1 LSGVGAYGPMGPFWA
16 IPTETLPAKV
26 VGSVMGLV
34 NALGNLGAYFAPLI
48 VGYLNKRTGNFFSGF
63 TFLGA
68 ITVAGAGLALLLRP
82 APALQVSLDLQEVR
96 PTGG

>member
-1 LSGVGAYGPMGPFWA
+1 
-16 IPTETLPAKV
+16 
-26 VGSVMGLV
+26 
-34 NALGNLGAYFAPLI
+34 